1 MESGLKGKVALVTG
15 GAQGIGKET
24 VKLFSLEGCT
34 VAIADM
40 NFESGEFLASEINSD
55 GGEALA
61 LECDVSDTQS
71 VTNAVER
78 ARDVLGTVHVLVNN
92 AGIGPPYLGKRIVDM
107 PEEHWD
113 RIIAV
118 HMKGVFLCT
127 KYVAPLMIAQKW
139 GRIINLGSIH
149 GISGGRPG
157 LANYSSAKAGIEGFT
172 KAASLE
178 LAPFGV
184 TVNCLAPG
192 FTRTPMLNVSQEMD
206 NLMVSQT
213 PIGKL
218 AEPSDIARAIIFLAS
233 ENASHISGVT
243 LRVDGGRSFYFV
255 ESK

>member
-1 MESGLKGKVALVTG
+1 ML
-15 GAQGIGKET
+15 
-24 VKLFSLEGCT
+24 
-34 VAIADM
+34 
-40 NFESGEFLASEINSD
+40 
-55 GGEALA
+55 
-61 LECDVSDTQS
+61 
-71 VTNAVER
+71 
-78 ARDVLGTVHVLVNN
+78 H
-92 AGIGPPYLGKRIVDM
+92 
-107 PEEHWD
+107 
-113 RIIAV
+113 
-118 HMKGVFLCT
+118 
-127 KYVAPLMIAQKW
+127 PLMIAQKW
-139 GRIINLGSIH
+139 GRIINIGSIH

-192 FTRTPMLNVSQEMD
+192 FTRTPMFNVSQEMD

-218 AEPSDIARAIIFLAS
+218 AEPSDIARAILFLAS